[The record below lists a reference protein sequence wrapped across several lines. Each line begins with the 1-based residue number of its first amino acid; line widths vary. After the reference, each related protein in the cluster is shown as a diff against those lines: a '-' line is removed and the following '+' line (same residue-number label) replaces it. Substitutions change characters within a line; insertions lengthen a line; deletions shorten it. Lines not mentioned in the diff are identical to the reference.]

1 MYNKTNLII
10 GIDTIAI
17 TIYKNIVNEDNIR
30 PLRQLFKE
38 NHLTKRITIDNYE
51 YIVMNKEGMSI
62 ATISNYYDNNSDI
75 NTIVTLHG
83 MKQVFCYKELQRE
96 HILILNWLSRY
107 NNVSIKLIDTSYDNL
122 NGYDKTII
130 IENNQ
135 TNISEQNKHNI
146 HYTSGFRTHHIYIPI
161 DNNELIDKIKSKII
175 DKERIK
181 YKIAELNEKGNK
193 KIIKGNYYQ
202 FINKEILNE
211 EGNILIHPKYNI
223 IKDKDYSSHVDFI
236 ITNQKSYFIYLQI
249 IKDYI
254 EELEEDYKI
263 EINYKEPET
272 YSNNI
277 FIKKPQSAD
286 KAYLYDKEKRDLD
299 NENKELYMG
308 LFQREQS
315 KRYKTTSKKIRLTR
329 YENRKVFNQKDT
341 TISHEDNNIN
351 EVFNLIL
358 NEIIKKVKTVKIYIF
373 KTKEDVAKY
382 KEYYNTHKKLIPLNK
397 VAFRQLQ
404 INSKDI
410 EKSLNIIKKHLTY
423 NNTIEEPII
432 KTMTSNEI
440 DFFNQIDSNKN
451 KSIVD
456 KNMIKTMIKKYGIK
470 YIEEIRKY

>member
-10 GIDTIAI
+10 GIDTIALI
-17 TIYKNIVNEDNIR
+17 IYKDIVNEDNIR

-38 NHLTKRITIDNYE
+38 NHLNKRITIDNYE

-75 NTIVTLHG
+75 NTIITLHG

-107 NNVSIKLIDTSYDNL
+107 NNISIKLIDTSFDNL
-122 NGYDKTII
+122 NGYDKTIV

-135 TNISEQNKHNI
+135 TNVSEQNKYNI
-146 HYTSGFRTHHIYIPI
+146 HYTSIFRTHHIYIPI

-175 DKERIK
+175 DKEKIK
-181 YKIAELNEKGNK
+181 YKIAELNDKGNK
-193 KIIKGNYYQ
+193 KKIKGNYYQ
-202 FINKEILNE
+202 FISKEILSE
-211 EGNILIHPKYNI
+211 EGNILIYPKYTVNE
-223 IKDKDYSSHVDFI
+223 DKNYSSHIDFI
-236 ITNQKSYFIYLQI
+236 ITNQKSYFIYLQMI
-249 IKDYI
+249 EDYI

-263 EINYKEPET
+263 EIKYKEPES
-272 YSNNI
+272 YSNDI

-286 KAYLYDKEKRDLD
+286 KAYIYDKEKRDLD
-299 NENKELYMG
+299 NENKELHMG

-341 TISHEDNNIN
+341 IISHEDNNIDS
-351 EVFNLIL
+351 VFNLIL
-358 NEIIKKVKTVKIYIF
+358 NEIITKVKTVKIYIF
-373 KTKEDVAKY
+373 KTKDDIVEY
-382 KEYYNTHKKLIPLNK
+382 KKYYNTLKKLIPLNK
-397 VAFRQLQ
+397 VAYRQLK
-404 INSKDI
+404 INSNDI
-410 EKSLNIIKKHLTY
+410 EKSLNVIKEHLTY
-423 NNTIEEPII
+423 NDTTEEPII

-440 DFFNQIDSNKN
+440 DFFHQIDNIKN
-451 KSIVD
+451 KSIID
-456 KNMIKTMIKKYGIK
+456 KDMIKKMIKKYGIK